1 MRIPQDAVISDDKLT
16 GYLLVARRR
25 NDKSQFLNQVGFS
38 VEQPHLLDAALRTLI
53 SSNEAVLD
61 RQDIYGS
68 FFRVEGHLRGPNGSL
83 HVITIWL
90 EEAASDRYRFITLKP
105 RR

>member
-38 VEQPHLLDAALRTLI
+38 IEQPYLLGAALRALI
-53 SSNEAVLD
+53 STNEAVLD

-68 FFRVEGHLRGPNGSL
+68 YFRVGGQLRGPDGTL
-83 HVITIWL
+83 YVITIWL
-90 EEAASDRYRFITLKP
+90 REAETDRYRFITLKP
-105 RR
+105 GR